1 MKLTRVA
8 AAALLSLTSS
18 QCRDSSSS
26 APTPVAAPSASVSA
40 APSANAAASAPPTPS
55 AAASALAGTATTL
68 ANEYRGTIGADLS
81 VFARLRRDGD
91 RVRGADF
98 YEEAGADLT
107 LNGTVTGTHV
117 ALDELADKT
126 KTGSVEAD
134 LAADGTLS
142 GTWKSVRGDKT
153 LPLHLTPLVP
163 EPSPT
168 SAIVFKKTVR
178 ATKPVVGKKSKDDV
192 CKTSLEYAVV
202 FGLPPGASAKINTKL
217 APADE
222 VKMPSPCDHAVTTS
236 AAYQVAHNDN
246 GILSARVT
254 GAVTDS
260 QAAHPGGGM
269 STVNVFVDTGADI
282 KLFGDVLKPKGEAT
296 LRAALGPVVDAVAK
310 HDKWEPDQKPLV
322 MDALAS
328 SSSFVLENKGLRIFP
343 DSLPPPMAALGADG
357 FFVPYAKLPHP
368 SGRVGALWGQ

>member
-1 MKLTRVA
+1 MNLTRVA
-8 AAALLSLTSS
+8 AAALLSFILADCQGSP
-18 QCRDSSSS
+18 SS
-26 APTPVAAPSASVSA
+26 APASVPAPSASASAAPSAS
-40 APSANAAASAPPTPS
+40 ASATPPTPS
-55 AAASALAGTATTL
+55 AAASAPTAT
-68 ANEYRGTIGADLS
+68 AASVASEYRGTIGSGLP
-81 VFARLRRDGD
+81 VVARLHHEGD
-91 RVRGADF
+91 HVAGTYFYEQRGADLI
-98 YEEAGADLT
+98 LT
-107 LNGTVTGTHV
+107 GTVNAAHMT
-117 ALDELADKT
+117 LDELADKT
-126 KTGSVEAD
+126 KTGSIEAD
-134 LAADGTLS
+134 VAADGTLT
-142 GTWKSVRGDKT
+142 GTWKNANGDKT
-153 LPLHLTPLVP
+153 LPIRLTPLVP
-163 EPSPT
+163 QPSPA
-168 SAIVFKKTVR
+168 SAIVFKKTVH
-178 ATKPVVGKKSKDDV
+178 ATKPVAGKKSKDDV
-192 CKTSLEYAVV
+192 CKTSLEYAEV
-202 FGLPPGASAKINTKL
+202 FGLSPAATAKINAKL

-254 GAVTDS
+254 GAVADS

-296 LRAALGPVVDAVAK
+296 LRAAVGPVVDAVAK